1 MHLVIGAN
9 GDTLLASPAPVPKL
23 LLTTHDL
30 PECPLPK
37 TPSFYAVVSLSY
49 PGLRWV
55 VPHMVS
61 PLGVELGHVR

>member
-37 TPSFYAVVSLSY
+37 TPSFYELFLS
-49 PGLRWV
+49 PIQDLDGLFLIW
-55 VPHMVS
+55 
-61 PLGVELGHVR
+61 